1 MQQAS
6 PESWAHDHVFGNDL
20 KRPGESRT
28 LIVVCVTA
36 AMMVIEIVAGI
47 AFGSMALLAD
57 GLHMASHTAALG
69 LSFAAYVVARRLAR
83 DTRFSFGVGKLNTL
97 AAFTSAILLLGFAVA
112 MVTESV
118 GRLMNPVEI
127 VFDSALLVAVIG
139 LVVNGLSAW
148 ILSSSSHAGA
158 HGHHP
163 HAHAHAP
170 SHGHHHHDTHEHDH
184 DHNLRAAYL
193 HVLADALT
201 SILAIAALLAGK
213 YLDAVWMDA
222 AMGIVGAILV
232 TRWSVGLIRES
243 SRVLLDHQA
252 PPEVLEQVRAAVEGG
267 SGDVVTD
274 LHMWMIGPGV
284 YAAEIAVLSADPRTP
299 EAYKALLPDD
309 CDIVHATVE
318 IRRCGPGSLGP
329 WG

>member
-1 MQQAS
+1 MQQD
-6 PESWAHDHVFGNDL
+6 PQLPGVQDHVFGNDL
-20 KRPGESRT
+20 KRPGEART
-28 LIVVCVTA
+28 PIVVCLTA
-36 AMMVIEIVAGI
+36 AMMVVEIVAGI

-97 AAFTSAILLLGFAVA
+97 AGFTSAILLLGFAVA

-118 GRLMNPVEI
+118 GRLLNPVEI

-148 ILSSSSHAGA
+148 ILSSSSHSAE
-158 HGHHP
+158 HVHHS
-163 HAHAHAP
+163 HAHVHA
-170 SHGHHHHDTHEHDH
+170 HGHHHHHERPHDH
-184 DHNLRAAYL
+184 ILRAAYL

-232 TRWSVGLIRES
+232 TRWSVGLICES

-252 PPEVLEQVRAAVEGG
+252 SPGVLQQVRTAVEGG
-267 SGDVVTD
+267 SGDPVTD

-284 YAAEIAVLSADPRTP
+284 YAAEIAVLSDDPWTP
-299 EAYKALLPDD
+299 EGYKGLLPEE
-309 CDIVHATVE
+309 CGIVHANVE
-318 IRRCGPGSLGP
+318 ISRRQ
-329 WG
+329 

>member
-1 MQQAS
+1 MQHDSQL
-6 PESWAHDHVFGNDL
+6 PGAHEHVFGNDL

-36 AMMVIEIVAGI
+36 AMMVVEIVAGI

-97 AAFTSAILLLGFAVA
+97 AGFTSAILLLGFAVA

-118 GRLMNPVEI
+118 GRLLNPVEI

-148 ILSSSSHAGA
+148 VLSSSSHSGE
-158 HGHHP
+158 HGH
-163 HAHAHAP
+163 HAHAHA
-170 SHGHHHHDTHEHDH
+170 HAHEHHHHDHHD

-252 PPEVLEQVRAAVEGG
+252 SPEVLEQIRTAVEDG
-267 SGDVVTD
+267 SDDRVMD
-274 LHMWMIGPGV
+274 LHVWMIGPGI

-299 EAYKALLPDD
+299 EAYKALLPAE
-309 CDIVHATVE
+309 CSIAHATVE
-318 IRRCGPGSLGP
+318 IRRR
-329 WG
+329 